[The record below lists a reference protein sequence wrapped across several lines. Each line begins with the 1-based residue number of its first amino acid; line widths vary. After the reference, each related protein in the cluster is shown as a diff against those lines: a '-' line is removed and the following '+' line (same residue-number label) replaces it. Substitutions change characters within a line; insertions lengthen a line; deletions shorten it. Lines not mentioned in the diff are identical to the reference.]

1 MKAMRSSTFSQV
13 RLVFVVVGLLIGGV
27 QPVVFASSS
36 RTVSTTAMAAP
47 GNDQGTKGT
56 GSAG

>member
-1 MKAMRSSTFSQV
+1 MRSSTFSQV
-13 RLVFVVVGLLIGGV
+13 RLIFVVVGLLIGGV

-36 RTVSTTAMAAP
+36 RTISTAAMAAP